1 MTAQTA
7 PASPL
12 IEDHA
17 YLSNQHSGALV
28 TRAGD
33 VTWLC
38 LPRFDG
44 PSVFTSL
51 LGAPE
56 HGQWSLGI
64 ADGEVVERAYL
75 PGTLVLRTRWRGP
88 EGEADVLDFMPLADH
103 AGSGVVDADDV
114 GILMGEGEGPLR
126 RADLVRLVRC
136 TSGTVE
142 VDQWIR
148 ARLDYG
154 EVTPWVSRQEDPAG
168 EEFLAVVAGGDA
180 LAVHGPD
187 LRPDGMRHRGSTR
200 LEEGRSQA
208 WTLAWYPAWTTAPAA
223 PDAEHALEKTVTGWV
238 EWLGDPRAR
247 GPRAERV
254 ARSLLVLKGLTHENT
269 GGIVAAPTASLPED
283 IGGVRNWDYRYVWL
297 RDTSLTLEALMA
309 HNHTDDAAQWRD
321 WLLRAIAGE
330 PKDNIQ
336 IMYTL
341 SGERRMPERELG
353 HLPGYE
359 GSTPVNVG
367 NGAADQWQADVIGTV
382 MLALDRLR
390 DAGVD
395 EDQWSWPLQKRLV
408 ERVLAHRDTKEH
420 GLWEMR
426 GEPAYFTH
434 GRVMMWAALDRAL
447 HGVREHGLDAT
458 EEETAE
464 WERVRDEL
472 REEILTEGVQ
482 EDGAFRQTYGSD
494 ETDASLLQIP
504 HTGFLPHDDPH
515 MLATVA
521 QVERD
526 LTTETGLVR
535 RYRATGM
542 DGLPGEEAP
551 FMMCAFWLV
560 EQYARSGRVED
571 AERLMARLDDC
582 ANDLFLMA
590 EEYDDDRG
598 RMAGNFPQAFSHL
611 GLIRAVNALEEC
623 AEDARAA
630 E

>member
-1 MTAQTA
+1 MTTTT
-7 PASPL
+7 PRRPPL

-28 TRAGD
+28 TREGD

-38 LPRFDG
+38 LPRFDA

-51 LGAPE
+51 LGEPE
-56 HGQWSLGI
+56 HGQWSLRI

-88 EGEADVLDFMPLADH
+88 EGAAEVLEFMPLTSH
-103 AGSGVVDADDV
+103 RGSGVAVDDD
-114 GILMGEGEGPLR
+114 GGALASTGEGEQA

-136 TSGTVE
+136 TAGRVSVE
-142 VDQWIR
+142 QRLHV
-148 ARLDYG
+148 RLDYG
-154 EVTPWVSRQEDPAG
+154 EVTPWVSRQTDPAG
-168 EEFLAVVAGGDA
+168 ESFLAVVAGGDA

-187 LRPDGMRHRGSTR
+187 LSPDGLSHRGSTP
-200 LEEGRSQA
+200 LEEGGSAA
-208 WTLAWYPAWTTAPAA
+208 WTLAWYPSWFMAPAA
-223 PDAEHALEKTVTGWV
+223 PNAERALEATVAGWV
-238 EWLGDPRAR
+238 EWLGELEAT
-247 GPRAERV
+247 GPRADRV
-254 ARSLLVLKGLTHENT
+254 ARSLLVLKGLTHRDT

-297 RDTSLTLEALMA
+297 RDTALTLEALMA
-309 HNHTDDAAQWRD
+309 HNHTEDAKAWRD
-321 WLLRAIAGE
+321 WLLRAIAGD
-330 PKDNIQ
+330 PQDVQ

-341 SGERRMPERELG
+341 SGGRRMPERDLE

-359 GSTPVNVG
+359 GSRPVHVG

-382 MLALDRLR
+382 MLALGKLR
-390 DAGVD
+390 DAGVG
-395 EDQWSWPLQKRLV
+395 EDPWSWTLQKRLV
-408 ERVLAHRDTKEH
+408 ERLLAHRDTKEH

-426 GEPAYFTH
+426 GEPAFFTH
-434 GRVMMWAALDRAL
+434 GRVMMWAALDQAL
-447 HGVREHGLDAT
+447 HAARDHGLPARDDELEA
-458 EEETAE
+458 
-464 WERVRDEL
+464 WERAREEL
-472 REEILTEGVQ
+472 REEILTEGVD
-482 EDGAFRQTYGSD
+482 EDGAFRQTYGST

-504 HTGFLPHDDPH
+504 HTGFVPHDDPH

-521 QVERD
+521 RVEED
-526 LTTETGLVR
+526 LVTQTGLVM

-551 FMMCAFWLV
+551 FIMCAFWLV

-582 ANDLFLMA
+582 ANDLLLMA
-590 EEYDDDRG
+590 EEYDDELD

-611 GLIRAVNALEEC
+611 GLIRAVDAL
-623 AEDARAA
+623 EDARGAA
-630 E
+630 EA